1 LKTVNNG
8 GDFLFYPTFFTI
20 SGGIEMKNQTN
31 AKTPEQYIYSF
42 YMENKH
48 KANEK
53 ITVLQEEAQ
62 DWFQKLDG
70 NETITILGKA
80 ITLGG
85 GKDSTWIKL
94 SDAQL
99 RMLFMTGD
107 GKEKGGRSPNSEQL
121 AAKERAANRFNDM
134 KRRGLLDGN
143 IHCFCVTLYG
153 MEYYRSKT
161 ADK

>member
-1 LKTVNNG
+1 
-8 GDFLFYPTFFTI
+8 
-20 SGGIEMKNQTN
+20 MKNQTN
-31 AKTPEQYIYSF
+31 AKTSEQYIYSF

-53 ITVLQEEAQ
+53 ITVSQEEAQ

-80 ITLGG
+80 ITLGS

-94 SDAQL
+94 SNAQL

-107 GKEKGGRSPNSEQL
+107 GKEKSGRSPNSTQST
-121 AAKERAANRFNDM
+121 AIERAANRFNDM

-143 IHCFCVTLYG
+143 IHCF
-153 MEYYRSKT
+153 
-161 ADK
+161 

>member
-1 LKTVNNG
+1 MPKRPNSTFIRFMWKTN
-8 GDFLFYPTFFTI
+8 I
-20 SGGIEMKNQTN
+20 RQT
-31 AKTPEQYIYSF
+31 K
-42 YMENKH
+42 
-48 KANEK
+48 K
-53 ITVLQEEAQ
+53 ITVSQEEAQ

-85 GKDSTWIKL
+85 GKDSTWIEL
-94 SDAQL
+94 DDAQL

-107 GKEKGGRSPNSEQL
+107 GKEKGGRSPNSTQL
-121 AAKERAANRFNDM
+121 EAMKRAANRFTDM

>member
-1 LKTVNNG
+1 
-8 GDFLFYPTFFTI
+8 
-20 SGGIEMKNQTN
+20 MKNQTS

-42 YMENKH
+42 YVENKH

-53 ITVLQEEAQ
+53 ITVSQEEAQ
-62 DWFQKLDG
+62 NWLQKQDG
-70 NETITILGKA
+70 NETITILGKTIA
-80 ITLGG
+80 FGG
-85 GKDSTWIKL
+85 EKDSTWIKL
-94 SDAQL
+94 NNAQL

-107 GKEKGGRSPNSEQL
+107 GKEKSGRSSNSTQSE
-121 AAKERAANRFNDM
+121 AMDRATNRFNDM

>member
-1 LKTVNNG
+1 
-8 GDFLFYPTFFTI
+8 LFYPTFFTI
-20 SGGIEMKNQTN
+20 FGGIEMKNQTN

-42 YMENKH
+42 YVENKH

-53 ITVLQEEAQ
+53 ITVSQEEAQ

-80 ITLGG
+80 IVLAD

-94 SDAQL
+94 NDAQL

-107 GKEKGGRSPNSEQL
+107 GKEKGGRSPNSEQS
-121 AAKERAANRFNDM
+121 AAIERAANRFNDM

>member
-1 LKTVNNG
+1 
-8 GDFLFYPTFFTI
+8 
-20 SGGIEMKNQTN
+20 MKNQTN

-42 YMENKH
+42 YVENKH

-53 ITVLQEEAQ
+53 ITVSQKEAQ

-94 SDAQL
+94 DDAQL

-107 GKEKGGRSPNSEQL
+107 GKEKGEQSPNSTQL
-121 AAKERAANRFNDM
+121 EAMKRAANRFNDM
-134 KRRGLLDGN
+134 KRRDLFDGN

>member
-1 LKTVNNG
+1 
-8 GDFLFYPTFFTI
+8 
-20 SGGIEMKNQTN
+20 MKNQTN

-85 GKDSTWIKL
+85 GKDST
-94 SDAQL
+94 
-99 RMLFMTGD
+99 
-107 GKEKGGRSPNSEQL
+107 
-121 AAKERAANRFNDM
+121 
-134 KRRGLLDGN
+134 
-143 IHCFCVTLYG
+143 
-153 MEYYRSKT
+153 
-161 ADK
+161 

>member
-1 LKTVNNG
+1 
-8 GDFLFYPTFFTI
+8 
-20 SGGIEMKNQTN
+20 MKKQTTT
-31 AKTPEQYIYSF
+31 KTPEQYIYSF
-42 YMENKH
+42 YVENKH

-53 ITVLQEEAQ
+53 ITVSQEEAQ
-62 DWFQKLDG
+62 DWFQKLNG
-70 NETITILGKA
+70 KETMTILGKA
-80 ITLGG
+80 IVLSD

-94 SDAQL
+94 DDAQL

-107 GKEKGGRSPNSEQL
+107 GKEKGGRSPNSTQL
-121 AAKERAANRFNDM
+121 EAMKRAANRFNDM

>member
-1 LKTVNNG
+1 
-8 GDFLFYPTFFTI
+8 
-20 SGGIEMKNQTN
+20 MKSQTN
-31 AKTPEQYIYSF
+31 AKTSEQYIYSF
-42 YMENKH
+42 YVENKH
-48 KANEK
+48 KTNEK
-53 ITVLQEEAQ
+53 ITVSQEEAQ

-70 NETITILGKA
+70 KETMTILGKA
-80 ITLGG
+80 IVLAD

-94 SDAQL
+94 SNAQL

-107 GKEKGGRSPNSEQL
+107 GKEKSGRSPNSTQSV
-121 AAKERAANRFNDM
+121 AIERAANRFNDM
-134 KRRGLLDGN
+134 ERRGLLDGN

>member
-1 LKTVNNG
+1 
-8 GDFLFYPTFFTI
+8 LFYPTFFTI
-20 SGGIEMKNQTN
+20 SGGIEMKNQAN

-42 YMENKH
+42 YVENKH

-53 ITVLQEEAQ
+53 ITVSQEEAQ

-70 NETITILGKA
+70 KETMTILGKA
-80 ITLGG
+80 IVLAD

-99 RMLFMTGD
+99 KMLFMTGD
-107 GKEKGGRSPNSEQL
+107 GKERGGRSPNSEQS
-121 AAKERAANRFNDM
+121 AAKDRAANRFNDM

-143 IHCFCVTLYG
+143 IDCFCVTLYG

>member
-1 LKTVNNG
+1 MLKK
-8 GDFLFYPTFFTI
+8 YH
-20 SGGIEMKNQTN
+20 SQ
-31 AKTPEQYIYSF
+31 
-42 YMENKH
+42 
-48 KANEK
+48 
-53 ITVLQEEAQ
+53 
-62 DWFQKLDG
+62 

>member
-1 LKTVNNG
+1 
-8 GDFLFYPTFFTI
+8 
-20 SGGIEMKNQTN
+20 MKNQTN
-31 AKTPEQYIYSF
+31 AKTSEQYIYSF

-53 ITVLQEEAQ
+53 ITVSQEEAQ

-94 SDAQL
+94 SNAQL

-107 GKEKGGRSPNSEQL
+107 GKEKSGRSPNSTQTT
-121 AAKERAANRFNDM
+121 AIERAANRFNDM